1 MASPDALKAL
11 IKALEA
17 EQKQRRKTQFGGH
30 EDPREWL
37 LGTLAT
43 MAERFAAASSGPPL
57 QVADMAIAE
66 KLACRLFLPEDL
78 CPEGLGTEDEIWR
91 EYAARK

>member
-1 MASPDALKAL
+1 
-11 IKALEA
+11 
-17 EQKQRRKTQFGGH
+17 
-30 EDPREWL
+30 
-37 LGTLAT
+37 